1 MITTTLIK
9 PQIEKKIN
17 LDDLFDGI
25 YLLPNWEQ
33 IKEFSLSKKSLFK
46 FK

>member
-1 MITTTLIK
+1 MQDKMLK
-9 PQIEKKIN
+9 NLKDDLKENKIN

-33 IKEFSLSKKSLFK
+33 IKEFSLSKKS
-46 FK
+46 